1 MPKFALRFYG
11 RYLLAEQGKGGA
23 VKVLALDPGE
33 VPELASGEHRSF
45 MTVARYHVS
54 EKVPSARRHSLAL
67 MAAAAEIEDRLTEQ
81 AVWDLN
87 GLALKLK
94 GTGKV
99 TWRGETLLPDLT
111 RLSTGADGETTLREQ
126 SAKSIVEIPY
136 GAVEAK
142 QVGHALPFTFSRLRD
157 ALASAVPSGP
167 EWVPL
172 ADMVEI
178 VIDAGELTF
187 EVKNV
192 ATPNAPPDAIA
203 FTARDRELTVI
214 SFSNLCTSAPQRGY
228 DKEFAALYEAVE
240 NAPALLDRKVP
251 GAAQAATEIPCF
263 ALAIVRTP
271 K

>member
-1 MPKFALRFYG
+1 MRFYG
-11 RYLLAEQGKGGA
+11 RFLLAEQGKGGA

-33 VPELASGEHRSF
+33 VPELSSGKHHSF

-54 EKVPSARRHSLAL
+54 EKVPSARRHTLAV
-67 MAAAAEIEDRLTEQ
+67 MAAAAELEDRLTEQ

-94 GTGKV
+94 GTGTV

-126 SAKSIVEIPY
+126 RAKAIVEIPY

-142 QVGHALPFTFSRLRD
+142 QVGHSLPFTFSPLRD
-157 ALASAVPSGP
+157 ALPEAVPGGL

-178 VIDAGELTF
+178 VIDAGALTF

-192 ATPNAPPDAIA
+192 ATPNAPPEAISL
-203 FTARDRELTVI
+203 TAKDQELIVV
-214 SFSNLCTSAPQRGY
+214 SFSNLCTSPPQRGY
-228 DKEFAALYEAVE
+228 DREFAALYEAVE
-240 NAPALLDRKVP
+240 NAPAVLDRKVP
-251 GAAQAATEIPCF
+251 GAASAMTEIPCF